1 MNQNRSAFALGL
13 SLLLAAIAF
22 GIAAFQYASYDPG
35 REETAR
41 QLAASQEE
49 LLVFID
55 AFLDRRTGALVAPP
69 EEIGRVGG
77 PIVAESDDVYAEE
90 LAAIQ
95 ELSAHQE
102 ALSDLGERYDRFE
115 SEVSLL
121 DTAIEDGVVTL
132 TVDEQG
138 KLYYTQLTG
147 DEPEYTAW
155 RTERAFVFARNGSEW
170 TLISQQMTGEG
181 KDPPANEPVI

>member
-13 SLLLAAIAF
+13 SVLLAVVAF

-41 QLAASQEE
+41 QLAASQED

-55 AFLDRRTGALVAPP
+55 AFLDRRTGSLVVPP
-69 EEIGRVGG
+69 EEISRIGG
-77 PIVAESDDVYAEE
+77 SVVAESDDVYAEE
-90 LAAIQ
+90 LAAIR
-95 ELSAHQE
+95 ELTAHRE

-121 DTAIEDGVVTL
+121 DAAVEDGVVTL

-147 DEPEYTAW
+147 EEPEYTAW
-155 RTERAFVFARNGSEW
+155 RTERAFVFAHDGSEW
-170 TLISQQMTGEG
+170 TLVSQQMTGEG
-181 KDPPANEPVI
+181 KIPPANEPVI